1 MTFEAYDASQPIRE
15 LHRLPFW
22 PALVLVAN
30 AEDAAAMLAL
40 VAYVQRWRPSLEA
53 PQVEVC
59 RVAGVCRAG
68 RPRAFRT
75 VGEVP
80 GGWLG
85 SSALATLAVGEV
97 ER

>member
-1 MTFEAYDASQPIRE
+1 MTFEAFDASQPIRE

-30 AEDAAAMLAL
+30 AEDAAAMQAL
-40 VAYVQRWRPSLEA
+40 VAYVRRWRPSLDEPRVA
-53 PQVEVC
+53 VC
-59 RVAGVCRAG
+59 RVPGVCGAG

-80 GGWLG
+80 ASWFGGAG
-85 SSALATLAVGEV
+85 SIATA
-97 ER
+97 RAPR

>member
-1 MTFEAYDASQPIRE
+1 MTFEAFDASQPIRE

-22 PALVLVAN
+22 PALVLVATP
-30 AEDAAAMLAL
+30 EDAAATQAL
-40 VAYVQRWRPSLEA
+40 VAYVRRWQPSLEQ
-53 PQVEVC
+53 PRIEVC

-80 GGWLG
+80 ATWFGGAG
-85 SSALATLAVGEV
+85 SIVTRGV

>member
-1 MTFEAYDASQPIRE
+1 MTFEAFDASQPIRE

-30 AEDAAAMLAL
+30 AEDAAAMHAL
-40 VAYVQRWRPSLEA
+40 VAYVRRWRPSLEK
-53 PQVEVC
+53 PRVDVC

-68 RPRAFRT
+68 RPRAFRS

-80 GGWLG
+80 AGWLG
-85 SSALATLAVGEV
+85 SSALATLDLGEV